1 MDRGQSIQV
10 LDRVVSWLTDN
21 KEDAHK
27 LFLECT
33 ASGRAYLPSSGL
45 GEFVRR
51 VEPEA
56 GDADRRL
63 VVANIV
69 RRIQVRLSKPS
80 LTEWAIASQVCT
92 STWVH
97 VAYILVTYTDGIV
110 PRLLVMPTAAIRWA

>member
-69 RRIQVRLSKPS
+69 RRIQVRLSKLS
-80 LTEWAIASQVCT
+80 YRVGNCIT
-92 STWVH
+92 SVH
-97 VAYILVTYTDGIV
+97 QYMGTCRLYTSDIH
-110 PRLLVMPTAAIRWA
+110 